1 MKAIKK
7 TGHIMRKKIVV
18 LDDYENSYEKLSNWS
33 AIKDLADVQIFNQP
47 LLGTALLEKIQDAHA
62 LVLMRDRTPLKAD
75 LIAQLKHLEYVI
87 FTGTRNL
94 ALDAEA
100 LKQRGIPISHT
111 EWGPSKDSTAE
122 LTWTLILG
130 LHKRLVEQNK
140 LIIDKQWRNQH
151 SLLPVLKGQTL
162 GLVGLGEIGSRV
174 AKVALAFGMKVM
186 TWSPNMTAER
196 AVAVGAESV
205 SLDVLMQTSDIISL
219 HIVASPTTKG
229 MINQEKL
236 ALMKK
241 DALLINTSRST
252 LVDTNALVQ
261 ALQKQSIGGAA
272 LDVFDIEP
280 LPADH
285 PLRSTPNTLLT
296 PHLGFVAQP
305 VFKSFT
311 TGVVECL
318 EAWLNGQAIIRPLS

>member
-1 MKAIKK
+1 
-7 TGHIMRKKIVV
+7 MRKKIVV

-33 AIKDLADVQIFNQP
+33 SIKGLADVQIFNQP
-47 LLGTALLEKIQDAHA
+47 LLGATLLEKIQDAHA

-75 LIAQLKHLEYVI
+75 LIAQLKYLEYVV

-94 ALDAEA
+94 VLDAEV
-100 LKQRGIPISHT
+100 LKQKGIPVSHT

-122 LTWTLILG
+122 LTWALILG

-140 LIIDKQWRNQH
+140 LIIDQQWRNQH

-174 AKVALAFGMKVM
+174 AKVALAFGMKVV

-196 AVAVGAESV
+196 AAAVGTESA
-205 SLDVLMQTSDIISL
+205 SLDALMQTSDIVSL

-261 ALQKQSIGGAA
+261 ALQNHSIGGAA
-272 LDVFDIEP
+272 VDVFDIEP
-280 LPADH
+280 IPTDH
-285 PLRSTPNTLLT
+285 PLRKTPNTLLT
-296 PHLGFVAQP
+296 PHLGFVAEP

-311 TGVVECL
+311 AGVVECL
-318 EAWLNGQAIIRPLS
+318 EAWLNGKAIIRPLP

>member
-1 MKAIKK
+1 
-7 TGHIMRKKIVV
+7 MRKKIVV

-33 AIKDLADVQIFNQP
+33 SIKGLADVQIFNQP
-47 LLGTALLEKIQDAHA
+47 LLGATLLEKIQDAHA

-75 LIAQLKHLEYVI
+75 LIAQLKHLEYVV

-94 ALDAEA
+94 ALDAEV
-100 LKQRGIPISHT
+100 LKQKGIPVSHT

-122 LTWTLILG
+122 LTWALILG

-140 LIIDKQWRNQH
+140 LIIDQQWRNQH

-174 AKVALAFGMKVM
+174 TKVALAFGMKVV
-186 TWSPNMTAER
+186 TWSPNITTER
-196 AVAVGAESV
+196 AAAVGTESV
-205 SLDVLMQTSDIISL
+205 SLDALMQTSDIVSL

-261 ALQKQSIGGAA
+261 ALQNQSIGGAA
-272 LDVFDIEP
+272 VDVFDIEP
-280 LPADH
+280 IPTDH
-285 PLRSTPNTLLT
+285 PLRKTPNTLLT
-296 PHLGFVAQP
+296 PHLGFVAEP

-311 TGVVECL
+311 AGVVECL
-318 EAWLNGQAIIRPLS
+318 EAWLNGKAIIRPLP

>member
-1 MKAIKK
+1 MNAIKK
-7 TGHIMRKKIVV
+7 TGHVMRKKIVV

-47 LLGTALLEKIQDAHA
+47 LLGPALLEKIQDAHA
-62 LVLMRDRTPLKAD
+62 LVLMRDRSPLKAD
-75 LIAQLKHLEYVI
+75 LIAQLKHLEYVV

-100 LKQRGIPISHT
+100 LKQRSIPVSHT
-111 EWGPSKDSTAE
+111 EWGPSKDSTTE
-122 LTWTLILG
+122 LTWALILG

-140 LIIDKQWRNQH
+140 LIIDQQWRNQY
-151 SLLPVLKGQTL
+151 SLLPILKGQTL

-174 AKVALAFGMKVM
+174 AKIALAFSMKVV
-186 TWSPNMTAER
+186 TWSPNMTAQR
-196 AVAVGAESV
+196 AAAVGAESV
-205 SLDVLMQTSDIISL
+205 SLDTLLQTSDIVSL

-252 LVDTNALVQ
+252 LLDTNALVQ
-261 ALQKQSIGGAA
+261 ALQNQNIGGAA
-272 LDVFDIEP
+272 LDVFDVEP
-280 LPADH
+280 IPADH
-285 PLRSTPNTLLT
+285 PLRTTPNTLLT

-318 EAWLNGQAIIRPLS
+318 EAWLNGQTIIRPLP

>member
-1 MKAIKK
+1 
-7 TGHIMRKKIVV
+7 MRKKIVV

-33 AIKDLADVQIFNQP
+33 SIKGLADVQIFNQP
-47 LLGTALLEKIQDAHA
+47 LLGATLLEKIQDAHA

-75 LIAQLKHLEYVI
+75 LIAQLKHLEYVV

-94 ALDAEA
+94 ALDAEV
-100 LKQRGIPISHT
+100 LKQKGIPVSHT

-122 LTWTLILG
+122 LTWALILG

-140 LIIDKQWRNQH
+140 LIIDQQWRNQH

-174 AKVALAFGMKVM
+174 AKVALAFGMKVV
-186 TWSPNMTAER
+186 TWSPNMTTER
-196 AVAVGAESV
+196 AAAVGTESV
-205 SLDVLMQTSDIISL
+205 SLDALMQISDIVSL

-261 ALQKQSIGGAA
+261 ALQNQSIGGAA
-272 LDVFDIEP
+272 VDVFDIEP
-280 LPADH
+280 IPTDH
-285 PLRSTPNTLLT
+285 PLRKTPNTLLT
-296 PHLGFVAQP
+296 PHLGFVAEP

-311 TGVVECL
+311 AGVVECL
-318 EAWLNGQAIIRPLS
+318 GAWLNGKAIIRPLP

>member
-1 MKAIKK
+1 MNAIKK
-7 TGHIMRKKIVV
+7 TGQIMRKKIVV
-18 LDDYENSYEKLSNWS
+18 LDDYENSYEKLSDWT
-33 AIKDLADVQIFNQP
+33 AIKGLADVQIFNQP
-47 LLGTALLEKIQDAHA
+47 LLGAALLEQIQDANA

-75 LIAQLKHLEYVI
+75 LIAQLKHLEYVV

-94 ALDAEA
+94 ALDSDA

-122 LTWTLILG
+122 LTWTLLLG

-140 LIIDKQWRNQH
+140 LMIENQWRNQH

-162 GLVGLGEIGSRV
+162 GLVGLGEIGTRV
-174 AKVALAFGMKVM
+174 AKIAIAFGMKVV
-186 TWSPNMTAER
+186 TWSPNMTSER
-196 AVAVGAESV
+196 AAAVGAESV
-205 SLDVLMQTSDIISL
+205 NLDILMQTSDIVSL

-311 TGVVECL
+311 KGVVESL
-318 EAWLNGQAIIRPLS
+318 EAWLNGQAIIRPLP

>member
-1 MKAIKK
+1 
-7 TGHIMRKKIVV
+7 
-18 LDDYENSYEKLSNWS
+18 
-33 AIKDLADVQIFNQP
+33 
-47 LLGTALLEKIQDAHA
+47 
-62 LVLMRDRTPLKAD
+62 
-75 LIAQLKHLEYVI
+75 
-87 FTGTRNL
+87 
-94 ALDAEA
+94 
-100 LKQRGIPISHT
+100 
-111 EWGPSKDSTAE
+111 
-122 LTWTLILG
+122 
-130 LHKRLVEQNK
+130 
-140 LIIDKQWRNQH
+140 
-151 SLLPVLKGQTL
+151 
-162 GLVGLGEIGSRV
+162 LVGMGEIGSRV
-174 AKVALAFGMKVM
+174 AKVALAFGMRVV

-196 AVAVGAESV
+196 AAAVGAESV
-205 SLDVLMQTSDIISL
+205 NLDVLMQISDIVSL

-241 DALLINTSRST
+241 ASLLINTSRST

-261 ALQKQSIGGAA
+261 ALQQKNIGGAA

-280 LPADH
+280 IPADY

-318 EAWLNGQAIIRPLS
+318 EAWLNGQTIIRPLP

>member
-1 MKAIKK
+1 
-7 TGHIMRKKIVV
+7 MRKNIVV
-18 LDDYENSYEKLSNWS
+18 LDDYENSYEKLSDWS
-33 AIKDLADVQIFNQP
+33 KIKGLADVQIFHQP
-47 LLGTALLEKIQDAHA
+47 LLGEALLEKIQNAHA
-62 LVLMRDRTPLKAD
+62 LVLMRDRTPLRAD
-75 LIAQLKHLEYVI
+75 LIAQLKHLEYVV

-94 ALDAEA
+94 ALDAET
-100 LKQRGIPISHT
+100 LKQRSISISHT

-122 LTWTLILG
+122 LTWALLLG

-140 LIIDKQWRNQH
+140 LITDHQWRNQH

-162 GLVGLGEIGSRV
+162 GLVGLGEIGTRV
-174 AKVALAFGMKVM
+174 AKIAVAFGMKVI
-186 TWSPNMTAER
+186 TWSPNMTPER
-196 AVAVGAESV
+196 AAAIGAESV
-205 SLDVLMQTSDIISL
+205 SLDALLQSSDIVSL

-252 LVDTNALVQ
+252 LVDTKALVQ
-261 ALQKQSIGGAA
+261 ALEQQSIGGAA

-285 PLRSTPNTLLT
+285 PLRNTPNTLLT

-318 EAWLNGQAIIRPLS
+318 EAWLNGQAIIRPLP

>member
-1 MKAIKK
+1 MNAIKK
-7 TGHIMRKKIVV
+7 TGHAMRKKIVV

-33 AIKDLADVQIFNQP
+33 AIKGLADVQIFNQP
-47 LLGTALLEKIQDAHA
+47 LLGTALLEKIQDAQA

-75 LIAQLKHLEYVI
+75 LIAQLKHLEYVV

-94 ALDAEA
+94 ALDTEA
-100 LKQRGIPISHT
+100 LKQRGIPVSYT

-122 LTWTLILG
+122 LTWALILG
-130 LHKRLVEQNK
+130 LYKRLVEQNK
-140 LIIDKQWRNQH
+140 LIIDQQWRNQH

-174 AKVALAFGMKVM
+174 AKVALAFGMKVV
-186 TWSPNMTAER
+186 TWSPNMNAQR
-196 AVAVGAESV
+196 AAAVGAESV
-205 SLDVLMQTSDIISL
+205 SLDVLMQTSDIVSL

-236 ALMKK
+236 TLMKK

-252 LVDTNALVQ
+252 LLDTNALVQ
-261 ALQKQSIGGAA
+261 ALQNQGIGGAA

-280 LPADH
+280 IPADH
-285 PLRSTPNTLLT
+285 PLRTTPNTLLT

-305 VFKSFT
+305 VFKSFA

-318 EAWLNGQAIIRPLS
+318 EAWLNGQTIIRPLP